1 MREPY
6 GEGLTTHTGP
16 QLCGVAR
23 EGGKVRPCADEP
35 TGMRSKPNSATQDLG
50 FVTCWK
56 RFSGAGQE
64 DAPRARAEE
73 QRACQHGGWTKEV

>member
-50 FVTCWK
+50 FVTCW
-56 RFSGAGQE
+56 RTLSEVGQG
-64 DAPRARAEE
+64 DDCQVRAE
-73 QRACQHGGWTKEV
+73 K